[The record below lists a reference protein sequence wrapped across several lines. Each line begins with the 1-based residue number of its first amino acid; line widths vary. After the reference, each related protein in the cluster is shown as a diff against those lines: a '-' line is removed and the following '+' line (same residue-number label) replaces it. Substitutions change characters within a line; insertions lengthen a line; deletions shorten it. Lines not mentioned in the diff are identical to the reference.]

1 MSEKNFELRKLRTK
15 GLFPMMKILSKI
27 GIGEF
32 KKCFELDDIKKAV
45 GREADLGAIGIG
57 VLLDAADVLLKNI
70 GSCEKEIYSFL
81 ADLSGLSVK
90 DIQELDMAVFAEM
103 IVELIMR
110 DEFKDFFSAV
120 SKLITKAK

>member
-1 MSEKNFELRKLRTK
+1 M
-15 GLFPMMKILSKI
+15 
-27 GIGEF
+27 
-32 KKCFELDDIKKAV
+32 V

>member
-1 MSEKNFELRKLRTK
+1 MR
-15 GLFPMMKILSKI
+15 
-27 GIGEF
+27 
-32 KKCFELDDIKKAV
+32 
-45 GREADLGAIGIG
+45 
-57 VLLDAADVLLKNI
+57 
-70 GSCEKEIYSFL
+70 KEIYSFL

>member
-1 MSEKNFELRKLRTK
+1 
-15 GLFPMMKILSKI
+15 MMRSILPSPKI

-32 KKCFELDDIKKAV
+32 KKCFELDDIKNVV

-81 ADLSGLSVK
+81 ADLSGLRVK

-110 DEFKDFFSAV
+110 DEFKDFFSVV